1 MELLERKQLFV
12 GGLTH
17 FKGHTVALKEKC
29 APNLIITLKESFA
42 QTAETVLALGALD
55 TDATDSTTS
64 TAAGEGLAVAKVGE
78 ASEFVLSA
86 VAVGS
91 GEQRRFGGDK
101 VNVTLVRA
109 GAVDEGAAPSSGGGS
124 GGAASKPES
133 GKRKRGGGS
142 GASGGKGRASKKSKS
157 GASTS
162 VSTAGARSVEGS
174 AVDCGDGTYN
184 CSYTPLVEGGAAKP
198 EVRHLEVL
206 LNGKH
211 IVGSPFAVEV
221 RPAYTN
227 WVFRSIPTDNRY
239 EQLHAVL
246 RLVPSLSRPLL
257 LAPHTPTHTH
267 ARTHTFSFSL
277 PHTLSLSLS
286 LLIFSR
292 AYFRMAVVQQQEEGV
307 AEISTVK

>member
-1 MELLERKQLFV
+1 MRLIALVNGAYHEKDDVYNKHITALEAIDDDSEAAVQLIEATLAVATPVELLERKQLFV

-109 GAVDEGAAPSSGGGS
+109 GAVELQRYIDITIKLYGPQKLELGMCKDLDYTKNLGGRSSAAWTSPELMGPICKLQCGCAYPDCPDQPDDPAAGKFCSLCGPRFNQYAAISLFGYYPPGS
-124 GGAASKPES
+124 
-133 GKRKRGGGS
+133 
-142 GASGGKGRASKKSKS
+142 
-157 GASTS
+157 
-162 VSTAGARSVEGS
+162 V
-174 AVDCGDGTYN
+174 C
-184 CSYTPLVEGGAAKP
+184 
-198 EVRHLEVL
+198 
-206 LNGKH
+206 
-211 IVGSPFAVEV
+211 
-221 RPAYTN
+221 
-227 WVFRSIPTDNRY
+227 
-239 EQLHAVL
+239 
-246 RLVPSLSRPLL
+246 
-257 LAPHTPTHTH
+257 
-267 ARTHTFSFSL
+267 
-277 PHTLSLSLS
+277 
-286 LLIFSR
+286 
-292 AYFRMAVVQQQEEGV
+292 
-307 AEISTVK
+307 

>member
-1 MELLERKQLFV
+1 MNGAYHEKDAVYNKHITALEAIDDDSEAAVQLIEAKLAVTTPVELLERKQLFV

-239 EQLHAVL
+239 E
-246 RLVPSLSRPLL
+246 LSEGG
-257 LAPHTPTHTH
+257 T
-267 ARTHTFSFSL
+267 
-277 PHTLSLSLS
+277 
-286 LLIFSR
+286 
-292 AYFRMAVVQQQEEGV
+292 VVTQVTGC
-307 AEISTVK
+307 IC